1 MIASFVFPKYSIS
14 WGFNHNTMS
23 AKPLLLTCALFCAS
37 LSYAQQKGYYRTPTL
52 HDNTVVFTAE
62 GDLWKYDL
70 TSSLSTRLTTNE
82 GVEQNPAI
90 SPDGK
95 QVAFLGQYEGPTEI
109 YLMDIN
115 GGVPRRL
122 TYELTPGIL
131 ISQWTKDNKIL
142 YRSEGNTQ
150 LPQPQLIKLDPA
162 SLKKDIVSLWQA
174 SIGTYDDDGVLYF
187 TRFPNQGSK
196 TKRYKGGLIEQL
208 WKFDG
213 KQEAKSLT
221 GDFDGTSTCPMYHN
235 GRVYFL
241 SDRDGTMNLWSIDKN
256 GKDVKQLTFSKGWD
270 LQTPSLDGSR
280 IVYQK
285 GADIWLFDIA
295 ANTEKMLN
303 ISLVSDFDQRK
314 TKWIKSPVNSIS
326 YSDISPKGTYVAI
339 VSRGRLFVSPAKS
352 DRWVEVSRKS
362 GIRVKDVHFIDDKSI
377 AVLSDEGG
385 EYEVWMVNADGSGVA
400 KQITKGSKTIISN
413 FSPSPD
419 GKFIAYNDK
428 NDVLRIAETATGD
441 IKFKYENAYAGINEL
456 SWSPNSTFLN
466 ISQNIENLNSQVAV
480 IDTRNMKL
488 TPITTSRLNSYS
500 AAWTADGKWLYFLS
514 DRNLHS
520 VTTSPWGQRQPE
532 PYYTNTT
539 DIYAMPLDTAAKFPF
554 LQTDSWLTDSVFT
567 TVDKQGV
574 AQTKKID
581 RKKTA
586 VQPAKVYD
594 WVTAQKSLYKVPLKG
609 ANIGAMYVANGYLYW
624 LDTGPEGEN
633 DGSKIYALKISE
645 NKKYVPSEVAS
656 GVRDFVVSANGKK
669 LLVRYTNKTL
679 AVSDADGGKVDLD
692 KAKVELGNWSF
703 SVDPPRDWQQMFDDA
718 WKMMRDYF
726 YDRDLHKVD
735 WAAVKKQYEP
745 LLPRVTDRYELDDLL
760 SQMVGE
766 LSALH
771 TFVYGGDKR
780 MSQDKIQTG
789 MLGAS
794 LNRKAAG
801 FSIDHIYRSDP
812 DFEFSSPLAKP
823 ELRIKEGDVITAVN
837 NVPAKDVNDVGEL
850 LANKVNI
857 PVKLTLLD
865 RHKMSYEQVVKPIS
879 AREAY
884 NLRYAEWEY
893 SRRIKV
899 DSAGNNDIGYIHLK
913 AMGSDD
919 MDDFV
924 KQYYPV
930 FTRKG
935 LILDV
940 RQNFGGNIDS
950 WVLEKLLR
958 KVWMYWQGR
967 SGGPTWNMQYAFRG
981 HMVILCDQQTASD
994 GEAITE
1000 GFRRLGLGKVIGMRT
1015 WGGEIWLSSDN
1026 RLVDEGI
1033 ATAAETGVFGP
1044 EGKWLI
1050 EGRGVEPDIE
1060 VDNLP
1065 YESYKGK
1072 DAQLE
1077 AALNYLKQQIKEHP
1091 VENVVPPRHPDK
1103 SFKY

>member
-1 MIASFVFPKYSIS
+1 MLV
-14 WGFNHNTMS
+14 
-23 AKPLLLTCALFCAS
+23 KPLLSVLALLAVS
-37 LSYAQQKGYYRTPTL
+37 TSYGQQKGYYRTPAL
-52 HDNTVVFTAE
+52 HQNTVIFTAE

-70 TSSLSTRLTTNE
+70 SSNQTSRLTTND
-82 GVEQNPAI
+82 GVELNPAI

-95 QVAFLGQYEGPTEI
+95 QVAFLGQYEGTTEV

-115 GGVPRRL
+115 GGVPKRL
-122 TYELTPGIL
+122 TYELTGGQY
-131 ISQWTKDNKIL
+131 ISGWTKDGKIL
-142 YRSEGNTQ
+142 YRSEGNTS
-150 LPQPQLIKLDPA
+150 LPQPQLIKLDPVI
-162 SLKKDIVSLWQA
+162 LKRQTVPLWQA
-174 SIGTYDDDGVLYF
+174 SIGTYDENGILYF

-221 GDFDGTSTCPMYHN
+221 GDFEGTSTNPMYYN

-241 SDRDGTMNLWSIDKN
+241 TDRDGTMNLWSIDKE
-256 GKDVKQLTFSKGWD
+256 GKDLKQHTFSKGWD
-270 LQTPSLDGSR
+270 LQTPSMDEGR
-280 IVYQK
+280 IAYQK
-285 GADIWLFDIA
+285 GADIYVYDIA
-295 ANTEKMLN
+295 SNAEKPLN

-314 TKWIKSPVNSIS
+314 PKWIKSPVKSIS

-352 DRWVEVSRKS
+352 DRWVEITRKS

-385 EYEVWMVNADGSGVA
+385 EYEVWRVNADGSGEA
-400 KQITKGSKTIISN
+400 KQLTKGSKVIISS
-413 FSPSPD
+413 FAVSPD
-419 GKFIAYNDK
+419 GKFIAYTDK
-428 NDVLRIAETATGD
+428 NDVLRIAETATGAV
-441 IKFKYENAYAGINEL
+441 KFTYDKAYAGVNEI

-466 ISQNIENLNSQVAV
+466 ISQNLENLNSQVAV
-480 IDTRNMKL
+480 IDTRSMKL
-488 TPITTSRLNSYS
+488 TPVTTTRLSSNNP
-500 AAWTADGKWLYFLS
+500 AWSADGKWLYFLS
-514 DRNLHS
+514 DHNLRS
-520 VTTSPWGQRQPE
+520 VVRSPWGPRQPE
-532 PYYTNTT
+532 PYYTKTT
-539 DIYAMPLDTAAKFPF
+539 NIYAMALDTAAKFPF

-574 AQTKKID
+574 PQTKKVS
-581 RKKTA
+581 KKKPG
-586 VQPAKVYD
+586 VQPARVYD
-594 WVTAQKSLYKVPLKG
+594 WATAQRSLYQVPVKSG
-609 ANIGAMYVANGYLYW
+609 NIGSLSVVNGYLYW
-624 LDTGPEGEN
+624 VDAGDDGDEG
-633 DGSKIYALKISE
+633 GAKIYALKITES
-645 NKKYVPSEVAS
+645 KKIEPTEVAS
-656 GVRDFVVSANGKK
+656 GVRDYVASANGKK
-669 LLVRYTNKTL
+669 ILIRYTNQNL
-679 AVSDADGGKVDLD
+679 AVADADGSKVDAA
-692 KAKVELGNWSF
+692 KAKVELNNWSF
-703 SVDPPRDWQQMFDDA
+703 AVEPQKDWQEMFDDA
-718 WKMMRDYF
+718 WRMMRDYF

-780 MSQDKIQTG
+780 TPSDKIPVG
-789 MLGAS
+789 MLGAK
-794 LNRKAAG
+794 LAKTDKG
-801 FSIDHIYRSDP
+801 FKIEHIYKADP
-812 DFEFSSPLAKP
+812 DFDNVSPLGKP
-823 ELRIKEGDVITAVN
+823 ELRIKEGDIITEIN
-837 NVPAKDVNDVGEL
+837 NVPLKDVGDIGEL
-850 LANKVNI
+850 LTNKVDI
-857 PVKLTLLD
+857 PVKLTLAD
-865 RHKMSYEQVVKPIS
+865 KASKRYEQIVKPFS
-879 AREAY
+879 PRSFY

-893 SRRIKV
+893 SRRLKV
-899 DSAGNNDIGYIHLK
+899 DSASNNDIGYIHLK
-913 AMGSDD
+913 AMGGDD

-924 KQYYPV
+924 KQFYPI
-930 FTRKG
+930 FNRKG

-950 WVLEKLLR
+950 WVLEKLMR
-958 KVWMYWQGR
+958 KAWMYWQGR
-967 SGGPTWNMQYAFRG
+967 TGGPTWNMQYAFRG
-981 HMVILCDQQTASD
+981 HMVLLCDQQTASD
-994 GEAITE
+994 GEAVSE

-1026 RLVDEGI
+1026 KLVDDGI

-1077 AALNYLKQQIKEHP
+1077 AAVKYLQNEIRTKPIP
-1091 VENVVPPRHPDK
+1091 AVVSPQHPDK
-1103 SFKY
+1103 SFKYQ